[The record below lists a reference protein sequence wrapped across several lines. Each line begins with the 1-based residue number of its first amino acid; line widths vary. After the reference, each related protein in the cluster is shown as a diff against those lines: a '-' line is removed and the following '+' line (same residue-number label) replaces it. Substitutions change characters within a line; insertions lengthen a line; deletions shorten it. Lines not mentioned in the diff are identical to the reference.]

1 MFAYYTVSVFPWN
14 KLTRKHELTMF
25 IYQTS
30 LRDQYYEKAVDLYYR
45 EGLSVR
51 RIAKIIPASK
61 TTVMRWIANFAE
73 DNPHKAPIMKKRSIK
88 PAPQIEQ
95 ELRTDLPEDV
105 KALQAE
111 VLRLKKELKQEKMRA
126 DAYDMMIDLA
136 EDAFKIPIRKKSGA
150 EQ

>member
-1 MFAYYTVSVFPWN
+1 MFVY
-14 KLTRKHELTMF
+14 R
-25 IYQTS
+25 TS
-30 LRDQYYEKAVDLYYR
+30 LRDQYYEQAVNLFYK
-45 EGLSVR
+45 EGLSYRNIAQIIPVGKST
-51 RIAKIIPASK
+51 IAK
-61 TTVMRWIANFAE
+61 WIANFAKDSPQE
-73 DNPHKAPIMKKRSIK
+73 APIMKRRSIK
-88 PAPQIEQ
+88 PEHQVEQ
-95 ELRTDLPEDV
+95 EPRTDLPEDV

>member
-1 MFAYYTVSVFPWN
+1 MFVY
-14 KLTRKHELTMF
+14 R
-25 IYQTS
+25 TS
-30 LRDQYYEKAVDLYYR
+30 LRDQYYKQAVNLFYK
-45 EGLSVR
+45 EGLSYRNIAQIIPVGKST
-51 RIAKIIPASK
+51 IAK
-61 TTVMRWIANFAE
+61 WIANFAKDYPQE
-73 DNPHKAPIMKKRSIK
+73 APIMKRRSIK
-88 PAPQIEQ
+88 PEHQVEQ
-95 ELRTDLPEDV
+95 GPRTDLPEDV

>member
-1 MFAYYTVSVFPWN
+1 MFVY
-14 KLTRKHELTMF
+14 R
-25 IYQTS
+25 TS
-30 LRDQYYEKAVDLYYR
+30 LRDQYYEQAVNLFYK
-45 EGLSVR
+45 EGLSYRNIAQIIPVGKST
-51 RIAKIIPASK
+51 IAK
-61 TTVMRWIANFAE
+61 WIANFAKDSPQE
-73 DNPHKAPIMKKRSIK
+73 TPIMKRRSIK
-88 PAPQIEQ
+88 PEHQVEQ
-95 ELRTDLPEDV
+95 EPRTDLPEDV

>member
-1 MFAYYTVSVFPWN
+1 
-14 KLTRKHELTMF
+14 MF
-25 IYQTS
+25 IYQTQKKE
-30 LRDQYYEKAVDLYYR
+30 QYYDKVIEARLQNGY
-45 EGLSVR
+45 SVR
-51 RIAKIIPASK
+51 RLTKIFPLSK
-61 TTVMRWIANFAE
+61 HTIERWIANFAE

-88 PAPQIEQ
+88 PEHQVEQ

-105 KALQAE
+105 KALQEE

>member
-1 MFAYYTVSVFPWN
+1 MFVY
-14 KLTRKHELTMF
+14 R
-25 IYQTS
+25 TS
-30 LRDQYYEKAVDLYYR
+30 LRDQYYEQAIDLYYK

-51 RIAKIIPASK
+51 RIAKIIPVSK
-61 TTVMRWIANFAE
+61 TTVMRWIANFAVDYPQE
-73 DNPHKAPIMKKRSIK
+73 APIMKKRYIK
-88 PAPQIEQ
+88 PEHQVEPES
-95 ELRTDLPEDV
+95 RTDLPEDV

>member
-1 MFAYYTVSVFPWN
+1 MFVPHTKKQQES
-14 KLTRKHELTMF
+14 
-25 IYQTS
+25 
-30 LRDQYYEKAVDLYYR
+30 YERAIDLYYNK
-45 EGLSVR
+45 GFSANH
-51 RIAKIIPASK
+51 ISK
-61 TTVMRWIANFAE
+61 VLNLGSSTIDRWIAIFASE
-73 DNPHKAPIMKKRSIK
+73 NPMVASIMKKRSVK
-88 PAPQIEQ
+88 PEPQVEQ
-95 ELRTDLPEDV
+95 EPRTDLPEDV

>member
-1 MFAYYTVSVFPWN
+1 MLFYRTTL
-14 KLTRKHELTMF
+14 K
-25 IYQTS
+25 
-30 LRDQYYEKAVDLYYR
+30 DQYYEKAIDLYYR
-45 EGLSVR
+45 EGYSIR
-51 RIAKIIPASK
+51 RIAQIIPVSK
-61 TTVMRWIANFAE
+61 SGIARWIANFAE

-88 PAPQIEQ
+88 PEHQVEQ
-95 ELRTDLPEDV
+95 ELRADLPEDV
-105 KALQAE
+105 KVLQEE

>member
-1 MFAYYTVSVFPWN
+1 
-14 KLTRKHELTMF
+14 MF

-61 TTVMRWIANFAE
+61 TTVMRWIANFAK

-88 PAPQIEQ
+88 PEHQVEQ

-105 KALQAE
+105 KALQEE

>member
-1 MFAYYTVSVFPWN
+1 
-14 KLTRKHELTMF
+14 MF

-45 EGLSVR
+45 DGLSVR

-73 DNPHKAPIMKKRSIK
+73 DNPHKTPIMKKRFIQ

-95 ELRTDLPEDV
+95 GPRTDLPEDV
-105 KALQAE
+105 KALQEE

-136 EDAFKIPIRKKSGA
+136 EDTFKIPIRKKSGA

>member
-1 MFAYYTVSVFPWN
+1 
-14 KLTRKHELTMF
+14 MF

-61 TTVMRWIANFAE
+61 TTVMRWIANFAK

-88 PAPQIEQ
+88 PEHQVEQ
-95 ELRTDLPEDV
+95 ELLTDLPEDV
-105 KALQAE
+105 KALQEE

>member
-1 MFAYYTVSVFPWN
+1 
-14 KLTRKHELTMF
+14 MF

-61 TTVMRWIANFAE
+61 TTVMRWITNFAE
-73 DNPHKAPIMKKRSIK
+73 DNPHKAPIMKKRFIQ
-88 PAPQIEQ
+88 PTPQIEQ
-95 ELRTDLPEDV
+95 GPRTDLPEDV
-105 KALQAE
+105 KALQEE